1 MCKYII
7 YIYLFA
13 FTGFLCLLGQE
24 QLVSIF
30 RGRAWGVFLLLFVLA
45 LTLLKEK
52 IIQMQKHCLSL
63 RKNQIPLLKRV
74 KRTGKSVNVLSVQ
87 IVLIAAQ
94 SDLG

>member
-13 FTGFLCLLGQE
+13 FYRFSFPFL
-24 QLVSIF
+24 VRDNKST
-30 RGRAWGVFLLLFVLA
+30 FLEAGCGAFLFSFFFFA

-63 RKNQIPLLKRV
+63 HKKTKFLC
-74 KRTGKSVNVLSVQ
+74 
-87 IVLIAAQ
+87 
-94 SDLG
+94 